1 VTTTPL
7 SSILLVMLASFIGS
21 FGAVFLKGGAGALQR
36 NKIQSFIFNWQLIAG
51 VAAFL
56 LSSYFF
62 VQGLRQG
69 ELSVLYPMASLS
81 YLWTLL
87 WSRIV
92 FKEPL
97 TWNKFIG
104 LGLIIVGILFIG
116 LGSRI

>member
-7 SSILLVMLASFIGS
+7 SSILLVVLASFIGS
-21 FGAVFLKGGAGALQR
+21 FGAVFLKGGAGRLER
-36 NKIQSFIFNWQLIAG
+36 NLKSLIFNWRLAAG
-51 VAAFL
+51 VFAFL

-69 ELSVLYPMASLS
+69 ELTVLYPMASLS

-92 FKEPL
+92 FREPF
-97 TWNKFIG
+97 TTSKFVG
-104 LGLIIVGILFIG
+104 LGLILIGIVCIG
-116 LGSRI
+116 MGSR